1 MDTLFIT
8 IGIAFILVMAAVG
21 LLAISWLFT
30 GKSTLR
36 PGACGRD
43 PTKKK
48 RPECG
53 SCDLCEHPTEEKKA
67 THDNLQ

>member
-1 MDTLFIT
+1 MDTLLVT
-8 IGIAFILVMAAVG
+8 IGLAFILVCLAVG
-21 LLAISWLFT
+21 LLAVSWLFT

-48 RPECG
+48 STECG
-53 SCDLCEHPTEEKKA
+53 SCDLCEHTTEDKKSC
-67 THDNLQ
+67 HDKIQ

>member
-1 MDTLFIT
+1 MDTLLIT
-8 IGIAFILVMAAVG
+8 LGIAFVLVLAAVG

-48 RPECG
+48 SSECG
-53 SCDLCEHPTEEKKA
+53 SCDLCEHPTEEKK
-67 THDNLQ
+67 TIHDKLQ